1 MAVLL
6 ETNTIDNVGSCSI
19 LSSRISL
26 FGIPQLWA
34 GVYAGQPEGIE
45 LCVAVRTLVCTAN
58 QRSSLLVLKFYL
70 ELIIHPGKR
79 VKIIY
84 FPSLFSFLYFMT
96 QNHDLRFS
104 IAFHSRL

>member
-58 QRSSLLVLKFYL
+58 QRSNLLVLKVYL
-70 ELIIHPGKR
+70 ELISHPGKR
-79 VKIIY
+79 
-84 FPSLFSFLYFMT
+84 LFSLSFLVPLF
-96 QNHDLRFS
+96 HDPKP
-104 IAFHSRL
+104 

>member
-6 ETNTIDNVGSCSI
+6 ETNTIDDVGSCSI

-58 QRSSLLVLKFYL
+58 QRSNLLVLKVYL
-70 ELIIHPGKR
+70 ELIIHPGKS
-79 VKIIY
+79 V
-84 FPSLFSFLYFMT
+84 FSLSFLIPLF
-96 QNHDLRFS
+96 HDPKP
-104 IAFHSRL
+104 